1 MSPQSSSHGSNLK
14 RPTQRDIAKIAKVTH
29 VTVSLALRGHCSI
42 PKVTRDRIV
51 AIAQQIGYRPDP
63 ALSALMLYRRSAK
76 PSSYQGALAWINS
89 YRHPEN
95 LAKHFP
101 QYYLGARERCAE
113 LGYQLDEI
121 RMIDLDMNFKRLS
134 KVLRARNIQ
143 GILFPPQET
152 QKHITKAKFDWDN
165 FSFIA
170 FGFSLIRPKLDL
182 VTNAQ
187 FRSTRLAVRK
197 LRSLGYRR
205 IGFLIDHRSNERF
218 DQNFLAGFL
227 IEQRRFLPSERVPFH
242 LISDKNPAQRE
253 HRFRTWF
260 FRNAPDAILVVSWI
274 FADWFDAMSPAE
286 RNGCGL
292 ALMDVPDDNTEL
304 SGINQ
309 NNRIIGR
316 TAVDMLVAKI
326 HANERGIP
334 LNPRRILIEGRW
346 MAGTTAPRITGKG
359 SRGSPAGEKS
369 EPFREPAFQ

>member
-1 MSPQSSSHGSNLK
+1 MTHDPNAK

-29 VTVSLALRGHCSI
+29 VTVSLALRGHRSI
-42 PKVTRDRIV
+42 PETTRKRIEI
-51 AIAQQIGYRPDP
+51 IAKQIGYRPDP

-121 RMIDLDMNFKRLS
+121 RMIELDMNFSRLS

-143 GILFPPQET
+143 GVLFPPQEK
-152 QKHITKAKFDWDN
+152 QKHISKANIDWDN

-227 IEQRRFLPSERVPFH
+227 IEQRRFLPSERVPIRLF
-242 LISDKNPAQRE
+242 SDKNPAQSE
-253 HRFRTWF
+253 ERFRSWF
-260 FRNAPDAILVVSWI
+260 SRHSPDALLVVTWI
-274 FADWFDAMSPAE
+274 AADWFNAMSPAE

-292 ALMDVPDDNTEL
+292 ALMDVPDDDTEL
-304 SGINQ
+304 SGISQ

-334 LNPRRILIEGRW
+334 PAPRRILIEGRW
-346 MAGTTAPRITGKG
+346 VAGTTAPRITRERVAGIT
-359 SRGSPAGEKS
+359 SPEKK
-369 EPFREPAFQ
+369 EPFVEPAFQ